1 MSEINHLINVFN
13 YPLCKFTHLVF
24 MFSQKKLRKKIT
36 RSFKWITAI
45 ELNFVKT
52 TEEVIPIFWQD
63 RNNQSPPINL
73 PFRPLFVNRCN
84 NYKYLDHII
93 ESRFLYNKTGNSYQ
107 AHITVFQMKIY
118 LIAFLWCSVTGL
130 FDFLSW
136 VKSKNFAES
145 SIEIWRNIK
154 SVKPCSS
161 LKKLQHTTSTAVVVF
176 FNSQVNSS

>member
-1 MSEINHLINVFN
+1 M
-13 YPLCKFTHLVF
+13 
-24 MFSQKKLRKKIT
+24 
-36 RSFKWITAI
+36 
-45 ELNFVKT
+45 
-52 TEEVIPIFWQD
+52 IPIFWQD

-154 SVKPCSS
+154 SVKPWSS

-176 FNSQVNSS
+176 LTVKLTHFRTILIITYKPTLPFLCTDSKQLCEWY